1 MIYCIGACTIDTQT
15 YEVRLGGRPTS
26 VEPQVF
32 DLLLLL
38 VTNRHRVVTK
48 DEIIKQIWNGRI
60 VSEDTLSSRIRAA
73 RKAIGDD
80 GKAQRLIQTI
90 QRRGF
95 RFVGSV
101 ATQQEES
108 IPKVARAIGGL
119 QSDSVQGF
127 DPPIKD
133 RRSGIAGRPTAC
145 VSPTRGRAMVL
156 RW

>member
-101 ATQQEES
+101 AGPPRAYPLVPARRIAPGNGSVVYGPEALSGTPQE
-108 IPKVARAIGGL
+108 ARA
-119 QSDSVQGF
+119 
-127 DPPIKD
+127 D
-133 RRSGIAGRPTAC
+133 RHDMI
-145 VSPTRGRAMVL
+145 
-156 RW
+156 